1 MADSPNPRPE
11 GPFTA
16 PATTPTAASRSE
28 QVTLARLDSQIA
40 WYDHRS
46 RINRTLYKCLKTMI
60 IASAAA
66 IPVLTTAG
74 LPHGTH
80 IAAAL
85 GVSIAVL
92 EGVQQLNQYQANWA
106 SYRSTAEAL
115 KHEKY
120 FYLANAG
127 PYAKTDRPQA
137 LLAERTEEFISQE
150 ISKWFMGQSQS
161 CMNDPLRS
169 LR

>member
-1 MADSPNPRPE
+1 MADSLNPNPE

-16 PATTPTAASRSE
+16 PEPTPSAVSGSE
-28 QVTLARLDSQIA
+28 QVTLSRLDSQIA

-106 SYRSTAEAL
+106 SYRGTAEAL

-120 FYLANAG
+120 FYLANG
-127 PYAKTDRPQA
+127 R
-137 LLAERTEEFISQE
+137 
-150 ISKWFMGQSQS
+150 
-161 CMNDPLRS
+161 PLRQNRQTTRS
-169 LR
+169 AGGTHGRTHFTGDFQVVYGSVTKLHE

>member
-1 MADSPNPRPE
+1 MADSLNPNPE

-16 PATTPTAASRSE
+16 PEPTPSAVSGSE
-28 QVTLARLDSQIA
+28 QVTLSRLDSQIA

-46 RINRTLYKCLKTMI
+46 RIN
-60 IASAAA
+60 
-66 IPVLTTAG
+66 
-74 LPHGTH
+74 

-106 SYRSTAEAL
+106 SYRGTAEAL

-127 PYAKTDRPQA
+127 PYAKTDKPHA
-137 LLAERTEEFISQE
+137 LLAERTEELISQE